1 MIRKRLGMREL
12 EAQVLNILWT
22 SEQPLTPREVHM
34 RLPGGRRLA
43 YTTVTTVL
51 ARLCK
56 KKMLVRR
63 RDGRTFTYRPRES
76 RSEFAAR
83 RMREILTTSGD
94 RREVLA
100 SFLEAIPADE
110 RAELRQMLGRGS
122 RR

>member
-12 EAQVLNILWT
+12 EAQVLDILWT

>member
-1 MIRKRLGMREL
+1 VIRKRLGMREL

>member
-1 MIRKRLGMREL
+1 VIRKRLGMREL
-12 EAQVLNILWT
+12 EAQVLDILWT